1 MLKMIPT
8 EEIALKNQFSNSLS
22 LNKEQ
27 NLLFFLNTYG
37 SLYSI
42 NTNSMS
48 VNWFINLN
56 QSSNINPSN
65 LFSSNQI
72 VNGSKYVV
80 VPSNESLYLIDLN
93 NGSIFKKFDFSI
105 EIKPLIIDNY
115 LFLVTK
121 NNLLISLELKIGE
134 IIFSYDIKSHLSKFL
149 NIDKKK
155 LNTKICLF

>member
-56 QSSNINPSN
+56 QSSNINQSN

-80 VPSNESLYLIDLN
+80 VPS
-93 NGSIFKKFDFSI
+93 
-105 EIKPLIIDNY
+105 
-115 LFLVTK
+115 
-121 NNLLISLELKIGE
+121 
-134 IIFSYDIKSHLSKFL
+134 KSPC
-149 NIDKKK
+149 I
-155 LNTKICLF
+155 

>member
-1 MLKMIPT
+1 MIPT

-27 NLLFFLNTYG
+27 NLFIFLNTYG

-56 QSSNINPSN
+56 QSSNINQVICS
-65 LFSSNQI
+65 LSNQI
-72 VNGSKYVV
+72 VNGSKYV

-93 NGSIFKKFDFSI
+93 NGSIF
-105 EIKPLIIDNY
+105 
-115 LFLVTK
+115 
-121 NNLLISLELKIGE
+121 
-134 IIFSYDIKSHLSKFL
+134 
-149 NIDKKK
+149 
-155 LNTKICLF
+155 